1 MGDALE
7 GTVFDFHTDHA
18 RKLRSFP
25 QPSGYAVGKGKKA
38 AAGLGSVGYVFGQ
51 CDGITDASAGVEVTT
66 VLSMPLA
73 YSQRSRPWLFKWE

>member
-1 MGDALE
+1 ME

-51 CDGITDASAGVEVTT
+51 CDGITDAFCLGGGGSDNGFINAVGIFPKKQAV
-66 VLSMPLA
+66 A
-73 YSQRSRPWLFKWE
+73 F